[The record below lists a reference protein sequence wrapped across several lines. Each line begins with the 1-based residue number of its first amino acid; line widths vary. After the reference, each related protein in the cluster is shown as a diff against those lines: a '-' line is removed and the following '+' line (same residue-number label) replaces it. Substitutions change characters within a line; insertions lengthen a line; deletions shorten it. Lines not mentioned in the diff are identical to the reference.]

1 MASVKL
7 LCRRLHQSVR
17 KQSYCE
23 DYGNKIFL
31 IGIIPYTNVGETGE
45 VNAEGEI
52 EGSENH

>member
-31 IGIIPYTNVGETGE
+31 KGIIPYTNVGETGE